1 MVVIILTARWEVSL
15 PESLCPKWPMT
26 FSAQHRITR
35 WALSPLGKRLNPQ
48 VECPIAGDRQDSFLS
63 SHRTK
68 AIKRPAQTASPLT
81 PETTCKRFGEK
92 GGRKQQPC
100 LPLLLLQLLLPMCL
114 RLGSANS
121 GSKSRIKNY
130 MQCRKYFTSTSSY
143 TSKAT
148 LQKVFSFS
156 FQYSEN

>member
-1 MVVIILTARWEVSL
+1 MILSNNKIWMKGFFSLAGGQVLSSFARHGGDYPHSKVGGEFAWVTLS
-15 PESLCPKWPMT
+15 KWPMT

-100 LPLLLLQLLLPMCL
+100 LPLLLLQLLLPMCS
-114 RLGSANS
+114 RLGSAQQWFE
-121 GSKSRIKNY
+121 K
-130 MQCRKYFTSTSSY
+130 
-143 TSKAT
+143 
-148 LQKVFSFS
+148 
-156 FQYSEN
+156 

>member
-1 MVVIILTARWEVSL
+1 LQEVKFYLALPVMVVIILTARWEVSL

-100 LPLLLLQLLLPMCL
+100 LPLLLLQLLLPMCS
-114 RLGSANS
+114 RLGSAQQWFE
-121 GSKSRIKNY
+121 K
-130 MQCRKYFTSTSSY
+130 
-143 TSKAT
+143 
-148 LQKVFSFS
+148 
-156 FQYSEN
+156 